1 MILTWVINILFEKL
15 TPQCFALGDG
25 EFVEVGGNFTCCLG
39 VLIFMGLGKAYR
51 LGGDFKVI
59 VIWKGGGGRGE
70 GGLDLFYGG
79 SWPLESPCK
88 DFSLATGGGLG
99 WMKWLNHRAGK
110 GFIFHA
116 IIPALFGK
124 KFILNMPYTIT

>member
-1 MILTWVINILFEKL
+1 MGKHIGWEEILKSSSY
-15 TPQCFALGDG
+15 GRG
-25 EFVEVGGNFTCCLG
+25 E
-39 VLIFMGLGKAYR
+39 
-51 LGGDFKVI
+51 
-59 VIWKGGGGRGE
+59 GGGGRGEGE